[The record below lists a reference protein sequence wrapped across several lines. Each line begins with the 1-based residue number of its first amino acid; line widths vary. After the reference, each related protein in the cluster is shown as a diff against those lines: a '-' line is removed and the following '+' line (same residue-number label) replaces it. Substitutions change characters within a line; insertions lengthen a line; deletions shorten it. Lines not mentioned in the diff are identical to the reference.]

1 MRVYMCSWSQRVQ
14 VANDSDTFRFHPA
27 ALATYRIRNLWD
39 HLSRCKKDIA
49 NRRSLRRLV
58 HKRAKILRYLKNVD
72 EDRYDRILERLG
84 LERGAVEGEL
94 VV

>member
-1 MRVYMCSWSQRVQ
+1 MPIPFPSP
-14 VANDSDTFRFHPA
+14 PA
-27 ALATYRIRNLWD
+27 ALATMRIRNLWD
-39 HLSRCKKDIA
+39 HLSRCKRDIA
-49 NRRSLRRLV
+49 NRRSLRKLV
-58 HKRAKILRYLKNVD
+58 HERAKILRYLKSVD

>member
-1 MRVYMCSWSQRVQ
+1 MRRLPNE
-14 VANDSDTFRFHPA
+14 NDIFRFCLA